1 LHIPSAK
8 HSIYNLLFF
17 ITFAPENLYIKMI
30 DNTIFNDKKVA
41 FHTLGCKLNF
51 AETSAIG
58 KQLTDEGFA
67 KVKTGEQ
74 ADICIINT
82 CSVTD
87 TADHKC
93 RQAINRLNRQHP
105 DAIMIVTG
113 CYAQLKPEE
122 VAAIDGVDLVLGA
135 NEKFNVLEYI
145 QKLDGTEKSE
155 IHHSEIKRVREFKP
169 SCSRDDRTRYFL
181 KVQDG
186 CDYFCTY
193 CTIPYARGRSR
204 NATIPET
211 VAMAMQAVEA
221 GAKEI
226 VLSGVNIGDFGKSTG
241 ESFFDLVKAL
251 DTIPADVRFRISSI
265 EPNLLTDEIITY
277 ISTSRR
283 FMPHFHIPLQSGTNE
298 VLQLMKRRYNRELF
312 AHKVELIKS
321 LLPHAFI
328 GVDVIVGVRG
338 ETDELFEQSCRF
350 IDSLDISQ
358 LHVFTY
364 SERAGTKMLDIEY
377 TVSLNERKRRSNV
390 LHALSEKKTKA
401 FYQSQVG
408 KSYPVLWESRHNG
421 EFMVGFSSNYVKVE
435 RPYDKKMVNTIQTIT
450 LGEWNYDKSALIG
463 V

>member
-1 LHIPSAK
+1 
-8 HSIYNLLFF
+8 
-17 ITFAPENLYIKMI
+17 MI
-30 DNTIFNDKKVA
+30 DNAIFNNKKVA

-58 KQLTDEGFA
+58 KQLADEGFV
-67 KVKTGEQ
+67 KVKQGEQ
-74 ADICIINT
+74 ADVCIINT

-122 VAAIDGVDLVLGA
+122 VAAIEGVDLVLGA
-135 NEKFNVLEYI
+135 NEKFNILEYI

-155 IHHSEIKRVREFKP
+155 IHRSEIKRVREFKA

-211 VAMAMQAVEA
+211 VAMATQAVEA

-277 ISTSRR
+277 ISTSHR

-298 VLQLMKRRYNRELF
+298 VLQLMKRKYNRELF

-328 GVDVIVGVRG
+328 GVDVIVGIRG
-338 ETDELFEQSCRF
+338 ETDELFEQSCQF

-408 KSYPVLWESRHNG
+408 NAYPVVWESRHNG

-435 RPYDKKMVNTIQTIT
+435 RQYDKKLVNTIQIVT
-450 LGEWNYDKSALIG
+450 LGEWNDDKSALIG

>member
-1 LHIPSAK
+1 M
-8 HSIYNLLFF
+8 
-17 ITFAPENLYIKMI
+17 T
-30 DNTIFNDKKVA
+30 DNTLFNNKKVA

-58 KQLTDEGFA
+58 KQLSDEGF
-67 KVKTGEQ
+67 VKIKPGEQ
-74 ADICIINT
+74 ADVCIINT

-105 DAIMIVTG
+105 GAIMIVTG
-113 CYAQLKPEE
+113 CYAQLKPDEI
-122 VAAIDGVDLVLGA
+122 AAIEGVDLVLGA
-135 NEKFNVLEYI
+135 NEKFSILDYLH
-145 QKLDGTEKSE
+145 KLDGNEKSE
-155 IHHSEIKRVREFKP
+155 IHRSEIKRVKEFKP

-193 CTIPYARGRSR
+193 CTIPFARGRSR
-204 NATIPET
+204 NATISET
-211 VAMAMQAVEA
+211 VEMALQAVND

-226 VLSGVNIGDFGKSTG
+226 VLSGVNIGDFGKTTG

-277 ISTSRR
+277 ISTSHR

-298 VLQLMKRRYNRELF
+298 VLQLMKRKYNRELF
-312 AHKVELIKS
+312 AHKVELIKK

-338 ETDELFEQSCRF
+338 ETDELFEQSCQF

-364 SERAGTKMLDIEY
+364 SERAGTKMLDIEHS
-377 TVSLNERKRRSNV
+377 VSLTERKHRSNV
-390 LHALSEKKTKA
+390 LHSLSDKKTKA
-401 FYQSQVG
+401 FYEKQIA
-408 KSYPVLWESRHNG
+408 KTYPVLWESRHNG
-421 EFMVGFSSNYVKVE
+421 EFMVGFSSNYIKVE
-435 RPYDKKMVNTIQTIT
+435 RPYDKKLVNTIQTVT
-450 LGEWNYDKSALIG
+450 LGKWNDDKSALIG

>member
-1 LHIPSAK
+1 
-8 HSIYNLLFF
+8 
-17 ITFAPENLYIKMI
+17 MI
-30 DNTIFNDKKVA
+30 DNNIFNNKKVI

-58 KQLTDEGFA
+58 KQLSNEGF
-67 KVKTGEQ
+67 VKARAGEQ
-74 ADICIINT
+74 ADVCIINT

-105 DAIMIVTG
+105 NAIMIVTG
-113 CYAQLKPEE
+113 CYAQLKPTEI
-122 VAAIDGVDLVLGA
+122 AAIEGVDLVLGA
-135 NEKFNVLEYI
+135 NEKFSILEHLR
-145 QKLDGTEKSE
+145 KMDGSEKGE

-193 CTIPYARGRSR
+193 CTIPFARGRSR

-211 VAMAMQAVEA
+211 VAMAFEA
-221 GAKEI
+221 INDGAKEI

-241 ESFFDLVKAL
+241 ENFFDLVKAL
-251 DTIPADVRFRISSI
+251 DNIEADVRFRISSI

-277 ISTSRR
+277 ISTGKR
-283 FMPHFHIPLQSGTNE
+283 FMPHFHIPLQAGTNE
-298 VLQLMKRRYNRELF
+298 VLKIMKRKYNREVF

-321 LLPHAFI
+321 LMPHAFI

-338 ETDELFEQSCRF
+338 ETDELFEQSCHF
-350 IDSLDISQ
+350 IDSLGVSQ

-364 SERAGTKMLDIEY
+364 SERAGTKMLEIEHI
-377 TVSLNERKRRSNV
+377 VALKERKHRSDV
-390 LHALSEKKTKA
+390 LHALSNKKTNA
-401 FYQSQVG
+401 FYENQRGTSA
-408 KSYPVLWESRHNG
+408 PVLWESRLNG
-421 EFMVGFSSNYVKVE
+421 ETMVGFTNNYIKTERLYEKALVNKVQL
-435 RPYDKKMVNTIQTIT
+435 VT
-450 LGEWNYDKSALIG
+450 LGDWNEEKTALKAKI
-463 V
+463 

>member
-1 LHIPSAK
+1 M
-8 HSIYNLLFF
+8 
-17 ITFAPENLYIKMI
+17 T
-30 DNTIFNDKKVA
+30 KKW
-41 FHTLGCKLNF
+41 
-51 AETSAIG
+51 
-58 KQLTDEGFA
+58 LT
-67 KVKTGEQ
+67 
-74 ADICIINT
+74 
-82 CSVTD
+82 
-87 TADHKC
+87 
-93 RQAINRLNRQHP
+93 P
-105 DAIMIVTG
+105 
-113 CYAQLKPEE
+113 
-122 VAAIDGVDLVLGA
+122 
-135 NEKFNVLEYI
+135 
-145 QKLDGTEKSE
+145 
-155 IHHSEIKRVREFKP
+155 FKP

-211 VAMAMQAVEA
+211 VAMATQAVEA

-298 VLQLMKRRYNRELF
+298 VLQLMKRKYNRELF
-312 AHKVELIKS
+312 AHKVELIKE

-408 KSYPVLWESRHNG
+408 NTYPVLWESRHNG